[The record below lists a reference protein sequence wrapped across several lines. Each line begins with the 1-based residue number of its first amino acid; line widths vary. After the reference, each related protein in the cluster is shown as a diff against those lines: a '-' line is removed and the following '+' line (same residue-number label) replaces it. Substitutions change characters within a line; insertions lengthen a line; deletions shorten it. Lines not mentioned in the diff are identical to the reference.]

1 MKRKIDICH
10 GCDELSRCYSMIDNL
25 RDDIQEL
32 KQELALETAALHD
45 ATKELANKRK
55 QIAKIEV
62 ETAKKIFADLEVI
75 TSEYMNNENYS
86 MGDVIFAIDELKEKY
101 GVEDLI

>member
-10 GCDELSRCYSMIDNL
+10 NCDELSRCYSMIDIL

-32 KQELALETAALHD
+32 KQEIALETAALHI
-45 ATKELANKRK
+45 ATKELADKRK

-62 ETAKKIFADLEVI
+62 EIAKKIFTDIDAV
-75 TSEYMNNENYS
+75 TAEYMNNEDYS
-86 MGDVIFAIDELKEKY
+86 MGDVIFAIDGFKKKY
-101 GVEDLI
+101 RVED